1 MNITRFDQAPPYKAP
16 NHFDMHMLRLQGH
29 EAGPS
34 QSLWLGVSQL
44 LPGGHTTLDG
54 SPVEKHYVVLEGEL
68 TLVSELN
75 GVHTEAVLQRH
86 DSACFAPSEMRQLVN
101 RSNRPATVLLAMPY
115 PPSTSA
121 TVSAS
126 SSASATVAAVTTAS
140 VTGTSPLTSTISVSQ

>member
-1 MNITRFDQAPPYKAP
+1 MNITRFDQAPQYKAA

-34 QSLWLGVSQL
+34 TTLWMGVSQL

-75 GVHTEAVLQRH
+75 GVQTEAVLQRH
-86 DSACFAPSEMRQLVN
+86 DSACFAPGEKRQLVN
-101 RSNRPATVLLAMPY
+101 RSNRAAMVLLAMPY
-115 PPSTSA
+115 PPS
-121 TVSAS
+121 VS
-126 SSASATVAAVTTAS
+126 SSASATVAAITTA
-140 VTGTSPLTSTISVSQ
+140 TGTGSSPVTATTSVSK